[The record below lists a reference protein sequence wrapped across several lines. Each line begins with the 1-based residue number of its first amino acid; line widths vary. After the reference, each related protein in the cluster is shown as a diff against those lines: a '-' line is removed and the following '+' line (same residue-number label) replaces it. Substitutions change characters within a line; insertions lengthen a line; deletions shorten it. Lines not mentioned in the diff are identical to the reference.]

1 MFSDHKRIKLE
12 VNKNGNRKI
21 SKCLN
26 AKQYTS
32 KQSMGQ
38 RGSLKVN

>member
-32 KQSMGQ
+32 KQSMVKEEEEVS
-38 RGSLKVN
+38 R

>member
-1 MFSDHKRIKLE
+1 MFCDHKRINLK

-21 SKCLN
+21 SKYLN
-26 AKQYTS
+26 AKQHTS

-38 RGSLKVN
+38 RGSLKVK